1 MMSHDV
7 LDCTNVPF
15 GNRGNACDEL
25 VAYGCW
31 DMRLVP
37 IFCRFPSSHSAKTIV
52 YVLCVRFPSLDA
64 PCERDI
70 ILIVFWECQSLW
82 WAAGAAAGRFPARA
96 VFPCRFRTP
105 WVLVERGS
113 QPKASFFC
121 LRTSFHRTCPCV
133 PMRATVC
140 MRTARNHADR
150 HADYIASVLSHF
162 PMYRKYGTME
172 VGKHE
177 HAGQESGT

>member
-1 MMSHDV
+1 MRWV
-7 LDCTNVPF
+7 
-15 GNRGNACDEL
+15 
-25 VAYGCW
+25 GCLW
-31 DMRLVP
+31 QLGHEAGP
-37 IFCRFPSSHSAKTIV
+37 HFCRFQPSRSAKTIV
-52 YVLCVRFPSLDA
+52 YVLCVRFPSLDV
-64 PCERDI
+64 PCERGI
-70 ILIVFWECQSLW
+70 MLIVLWECQSLW

-96 VFPCRFRTP
+96 VFPCRFQTP

-121 LRTSFHRTCPCV
+121 RGASFHRTCPS
-133 PMRATVC
+133 PMHATVC

-150 HADYIASVLSHF
+150 RADYIASVLSHF